1 MNFDVFLRE
10 LESVVQLLG
19 SYLSNPQRRTYV
31 VYLLSA
37 GALAYFWFKRKK
49 IKGSFWRYIFNRKV
63 WLSSSAKVDYKILT
77 FNSVLKV
84 VFIGPYLILGLYLSF
99 YTREYLLQ
107 QFGYPTASY
116 ATHTLIIT
124 YSISLMLLNDFTYY
138 LLHLAFHKLP
148 WLWEFHKVHHSA
160 TSLNPFTQYRI
171 HPIELFANN
180 ARSLLI
186 FGLTTG
192 VFEYFSG
199 ETLPKLA
206 LFGIP
211 VFGLLFMF
219 TGANL
224 RHSHV
229 PFRYPPLLER
239 IFISPRQHQIHH
251 SKATEHY
258 DKNMG
263 SKLAIWD
270 WLFGT
275 LVISNADDKLKF
287 GIDDPE
293 HKFSSLRG
301 NLGIPFKNMFY
312 LLKRNINKLLR
323 AN

>member
-1 MNFDVFLRE
+1 
-10 LESVVQLLG
+10 
-19 SYLSNPQRRTYV
+19 
-31 VYLLSA
+31 
-37 GALAYFWFKRKK
+37 
-49 IKGSFWRYIFNRKV
+49 
-63 WLSSSAKVDYKILT
+63 
-77 FNSVLKV
+77 
-84 VFIGPYLILGLYLSF
+84 
-99 YTREYLLQ
+99 
-107 QFGYPTASY
+107 
-116 ATHTLIIT
+116 
-124 YSISLMLLNDFTYY
+124 
-138 LLHLAFHKLP
+138 
-148 WLWEFHKVHHSA
+148 
-160 TSLNPFTQYRI
+160 
-171 HPIELFANN
+171 
-180 ARSLLI
+180 
-186 FGLTTG
+186 
-192 VFEYFSG
+192 
-199 ETLPKLA
+199 
-206 LFGIP
+206 
-211 VFGLLFMF
+211 MF

-287 GIDDPE
+287 GIDDPG

-312 LLKRNINKLLR
+312 LLKRNINKLLK